1 VLLSAYSAGLA
12 VPFLITAV
20 AFTRMT
26 DAFAVVRRHYRAI
39 MATGGAILVA
49 MGVLIWT
56 GEIVALNIEAQRLLD
71 RVGSDLFNRI

>member
-1 VLLSAYSAGLA
+1 MLLSAYSAGLA

-26 DAFAVVRRHYRAI
+26 DAFAVVRRRYRAI

-71 RVGSDLFNRI
+71 RVGLDLFNRI